1 MVRDLSR
8 EGRRHRKHKS
18 FTAIRI
24 VKGKYQC
31 DITFLNGIHCQLKG
45 YTYPHRWQCL
55 FLYYYF
61 LCLYY
66 NYIKFSFHHFR
77 LLKVSLVFF

>member
-1 MVRDLSR
+1 MPAVKTMRIP
-8 EGRRHRKHKS
+8 
-18 FTAIRI
+18 TAGS
-24 VKGKYQC
+24 V
-31 DITFLNGIHCQLKG
+31 
-45 YTYPHRWQCL
+45 L